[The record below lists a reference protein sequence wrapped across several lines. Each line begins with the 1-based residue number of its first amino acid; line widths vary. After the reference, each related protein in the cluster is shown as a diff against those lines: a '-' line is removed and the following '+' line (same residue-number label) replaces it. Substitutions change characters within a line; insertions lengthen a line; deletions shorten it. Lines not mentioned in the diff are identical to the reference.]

1 MDQTTHNVRRANW
14 LTIITQCQERPEGI
28 SVKQWLSDNG
38 VKEKA
43 YYYWLRK
50 FRKEAYAQMQSPG
63 SKENPGNEI
72 AFTEILIPAKTAPS
86 CISPRVESYENP
98 VAVIRYNGVSIGIS
112 NEISDSLLSRI
123 LREVSHALGCSRHPP
138 GGACLWHSGSSQRHR
153 WACHDHW

>member
-14 LTIITQCQERPEGI
+14 LAIITQCQERPEGI

-50 FRKEAYAQMQSPG
+50 FRKEAYEQMQPPVAN
-63 SKENPGNEI
+63 ENSGNEI
-72 AFTEILIPAKTAPS
+72 AFTEISIPAKTAPA
-86 CISPRVESYENP
+86 ESYENP

-123 LREVSHALGCSRHPP
+123 LREMSHA
-138 GGACLWHSGSSQRHR
+138 
-153 WACHDHW
+153 

>member
-14 LTIITQCQERPEGI
+14 LAIITQCQERAEGI

-43 YYYWLRK
+43 YYYWLQK

-63 SKENPGNEI
+63 SKENPGNG
-72 AFTEILIPAKTAPS
+72 TAS
-86 CISPRVESYENP
+86 CISPRVESYESP
-98 VAVIRYNGVSIGIS
+98 VAVIQYNSVSIGIS

-123 LREVSHALGCSRHPP
+123 LREVSHA
-138 GGACLWHSGSSQRHR
+138 
-153 WACHDHW
+153 

>member
-86 CISPRVESYENP
+86 CISLLDG
-98 VAVIRYNGVSIGIS
+98 ILNGVATAQSPQIKIS
-112 NEISDSLLSRI
+112 
-123 LREVSHALGCSRHPP
+123 P
-138 GGACLWHSGSSQRHR
+138 
-153 WACHDHW
+153 

>member
-50 FRKEAYAQMQSPG
+50 FRKEAYEQMQFPAAN
-63 SKENPGNEI
+63 ENPGTEI
-72 AFTEILIPAKTAPS
+72 AFTEITMSAKTAPLR
-86 CISPRVESYENP
+86 IQSPAEPYEPP
-98 VAVIRYNGVSIGIS
+98 VAVIRYNGLTIGIS

-123 LREVSHALGCSRHPP
+123 LKEVSHA
-138 GGACLWHSGSSQRHR
+138 
-153 WACHDHW
+153 

>member
-1 MDQTTHNVRRANW
+1 MVQTTHDVRRTNW
-14 LTIITQCQERPEGI
+14 LMIITQCQERPEGI
-28 SVKQWLSDNG
+28 SVKQWLSANG

-72 AFTEILIPAKTAPS
+72 AFTEISIPAKTAPS
-86 CISPRVESYENP
+86 CTSSPADPHESP
-98 VAVIRYNGVSIGIS
+98 VAVIRYNGVAIGIS

-123 LREVSHALGCSRHPP
+123 LREASHA
-138 GGACLWHSGSSQRHR
+138 
-153 WACHDHW
+153 

>member
-1 MDQTTHNVRRANW
+1 MDQTTYNVRRANW
-14 LTIITQCQERPEGI
+14 LTIIARCQERPEGI

-50 FRKEAYAQMQSPG
+50 FRKEAYAQMQLPG
-63 SKENPGNEI
+63 TNENTGTEI
-72 AFTEILIPAKTAPS
+72 AFTEITIPDKTTSS
-86 CISPRVESYENP
+86 CIPLPAESYENP

-123 LREVSHALGCSRHPP
+123 LKEVSHA
-138 GGACLWHSGSSQRHR
+138 
-153 WACHDHW
+153 

>member
-14 LTIITQCQERPEGI
+14 LAIITQCQERPEGI

-50 FRKEAYAQMQSPG
+50 FRKEAYEQMQPPV
-63 SKENPGNEI
+63 ENKNLGNEI
-72 AFTEILIPAKTAPS
+72 AFTEISIPAKTAPA
-86 CISPRVESYENP
+86 ESYENS

-123 LREVSHALGCSRHPP
+123 FREMSHA
-138 GGACLWHSGSSQRHR
+138 
-153 WACHDHW
+153 

>member
-14 LTIITQCQERPEGI
+14 LAIITQCQERAEGI

-43 YYYWLRK
+43 YYYWLQK

-72 AFTEILIPAKTAPS
+72 AFTEILIPAKTVRS
-86 CISPRVESYENP
+86 
-98 VAVIRYNGVSIGIS
+98 VSVK
-112 NEISDSLLSRI
+112 SDPAKPLAARLFALL
-123 LREVSHALGCSRHPP
+123 LRNMRT
-138 GGACLWHSGSSQRHR
+138 
-153 WACHDHW
+153 

>member
-14 LTIITQCQERPEGI
+14 LTIIIQCLERPEGI

-43 YYYWLRK
+43 YYYWLRN

-63 SKENPGNEI
+63 TNENPGTEI
-72 AFTEILIPAKTAPS
+72 AFTEITIPAKAGQS
-86 CISPRVESYENP
+86 CIPSPDESYESS

-123 LREVSHALGCSRHPP
+123 LREVSHA
-138 GGACLWHSGSSQRHR
+138 
-153 WACHDHW
+153 

>member
-14 LTIITQCQERPEGI
+14 LAIITQCQERPEGI

-50 FRKEAYAQMQSPG
+50 FRKEAYEQMQPPVAN
-63 SKENPGNEI
+63 ENSGNEI
-72 AFTEILIPAKTAPS
+72 AFTEISIPAKTAPA
-86 CISPRVESYENP
+86 ESYENP
-98 VAVIRYNGVSIGIS
+98 VAVIRYNGVTIGIS

-123 LREVSHALGCSRHPP
+123 LREMSHA
-138 GGACLWHSGSSQRHR
+138 
-153 WACHDHW
+153 

>member
-50 FRKEAYAQMQSPG
+50 FRKEAYEQVQLPATN
-63 SKENPGNEI
+63 ENPGTEI
-72 AFTEILIPAKTAPS
+72 AFAEITMSAKTA
-86 CISPRVESYENP
+86 SPRIQSPAEPYAP
-98 VAVIRYNGVSIGIS
+98 PAAVIRYNGLTIGIS

-123 LREVSHALGCSRHPP
+123 LREVSHA
-138 GGACLWHSGSSQRHR
+138 
-153 WACHDHW
+153 

>member
-28 SVKQWLSDNG
+28 SVRQWLSDNG

-63 SKENPGNEI
+63 SKENPGTEI
-72 AFTEILIPAKTAPS
+72 AFTEISIPAKTAPS
-86 CISPRVESYENP
+86 CIASPAESYESP

-123 LREVSHALGCSRHPP
+123 LREASHA
-138 GGACLWHSGSSQRHR
+138 
-153 WACHDHW
+153 

>member
-50 FRKEAYAQMQSPG
+50 FRKEAYEQMQLPVTN
-63 SKENPGNEI
+63 ENPGTAI
-72 AFTEILIPAKTAPS
+72 AFTEITMPAKTVPPCVPS
-86 CISPRVESYENP
+86 PAEPYETP
-98 VAVIRYNGVSIGIS
+98 AAVIRYNGLTIGIS

-123 LREVSHALGCSRHPP
+123 LREVSHV
-138 GGACLWHSGSSQRHR
+138 
-153 WACHDHW
+153 

>member
-14 LTIITQCQERPEGI
+14 LAIITQCQERPEGI

-50 FRKEAYAQMQSPG
+50 FRKEAYEQMQPPVAN
-63 SKENPGNEI
+63 ENSGNEI
-72 AFTEILIPAKTAPS
+72 AFTEISIPAKTALA
-86 CISPRVESYENP
+86 ESYENP

-123 LREVSHALGCSRHPP
+123 LREMSHA
-138 GGACLWHSGSSQRHR
+138 
-153 WACHDHW
+153 

>member
-1 MDQTTHNVRRANW
+1 MDQITHNVRRANW

-50 FRKEAYAQMQSPG
+50 FRKEAYEQMQLPVTN
-63 SKENPGNEI
+63 ENPGTAI
-72 AFTEILIPAKTAPS
+72 AFAEITMPAKTVPPCVPS
-86 CISPRVESYENP
+86 PADPHENP

-123 LREVSHALGCSRHPP
+123 LKEVSHA
-138 GGACLWHSGSSQRHR
+138 
-153 WACHDHW
+153 

>member
-14 LTIITQCQERPEGI
+14 LAIITQCQERPEGI

-50 FRKEAYAQMQSPG
+50 FRKEAYEQMQPPAVN
-63 SKENPGNEI
+63 ENPGNEI
-72 AFTEILIPAKTAPS
+72 AFTEISIPAKTAPA
-86 CISPRVESYENP
+86 ELYENP
-98 VAVIRYNGVSIGIS
+98 VAVIRYDGMSIGIS

-123 LREVSHALGCSRHPP
+123 FREMSHA
-138 GGACLWHSGSSQRHR
+138 
-153 WACHDHW
+153 

>member
-28 SVKQWLSDNG
+28 SVKQLLSDNG

-50 FRKEAYAQMQSPG
+50 FRKEAYAQMQPPVTN
-63 SKENPGNEI
+63 ENPGNEI
-72 AFTEILIPAKTAPS
+72 AFTEITIPAKTVRS
-86 CISPRVESYENP
+86 CISSPAEPYESP
-98 VAVIRYNGVSIGIS
+98 VAVIQYNGVSIGIS

-123 LREVSHALGCSRHPP
+123 LREVSHA
-138 GGACLWHSGSSQRHR
+138 
-153 WACHDHW
+153 